1 MKDNPKVE
9 CNGGTEEEQS
19 SLEVLVSLP
28 DKNVKVSKSL
38 QKKKICFY
46 GNVHC
51 MTSDT
56 VDTGFQ
62 LEVQSM
68 KYCSLHFVLLFPETT
83 EKLHNV

>member
-38 QKKKICFY
+38 QKKKY
-46 GNVHC
+46 A
-51 MTSDT
+51 
-56 VDTGFQ
+56 
-62 LEVQSM
+62 SM
-68 KYCSLHFVLLFPETT
+68 VTCIV
-83 EKLHNV
+83 